1 MWPTFTSSWI
11 FHAKPVSS
19 LNLDRWCS
27 PGCPIL
33 AVHFLIPCPL
43 ELHGLS
49 FLSIFYFSL
58 WRALSRISSLS
69 LEIAKQFFLSSENHP
84 HRVFSGCPTWARRPL
99 LIFSVLVPG
108 EFWVLYVLS
117 IPLPFSQLFP
127 DLPPLLYPH
136 FWDKIWL
143 YSQTILNFLYRPVWS
158 WTQRSICPPLLP
170 QYHETFQDKMCFS
183 NIFGFF
189 FLPLE
194 HDQFNGGYIV
204 RENSLYQ

>member
-1 MWPTFTSSWI
+1 MHHYLRVKQWAVWPTFTFSWI
-11 FHAKPVSS
+11 FHGKPVSS
-19 LNLDRWCS
+19 LNLDRCSS

-33 AVHFLIPCPL
+33 AVHFLVPCPL

-69 LEIAKQFFLSSENHP
+69 LEIAKQFFPSSENRP
-84 HRVFSGCPTWARRPL
+84 RRVFPGCPTCARRL
-99 LIFSVLVPG
+99 LLTFSALVPG

-117 IPLPFSQLFP
+117 IPLPFSQLCP
-127 DLPPLLYPH
+127 DLLSQILYPH

-158 WTQRSICPPLLP
+158 WTQRSVYLCFPGVN
-170 QYHETFQDKMCFS
+170 ETFQDKMCFS

-189 FLPLE
+189 FFF
-194 HDQFNGGYIV
+194 H
-204 RENSLYQ
+204 